1 MWHVAWSIYPHNP
14 WLVKNDYGLVYRSKP
29 GPVSAFNHYAT
40 VAAAQKVAD
49 KLNRQEAQDENI
61 SLV

>member
-1 MWHVAWSIYPHNP
+1 MYHLEWIPIPHNP
-14 WLVKNDYGLVYRSKP
+14 WVLVDQDGSTYRKKP
-29 GPVSAFNHYAT
+29 GTFEHYAT